1 MEEDYLI
8 FEDEPLD
15 EIEIKEYVTLEEI
28 LKDNPRFLA
37 FSESDLYTKTDEL
50 LSDDIRTRAFIKLHK
65 SVLLEDKSRTSHQ
78 IHCNYTLP
86 KLDVIRDDFED
97 INLYFEGRDRA
108 ANSINYL
115 VQQQKLMELSL
126 PYIWEKG
133 KNTYS
138 FVPKNGILFTLN
150 DSASG
155 DTGKLLPFDNIEDMS
170 FIGARWVLPKYTSE
184 NYLSEEYSN
193 PKSKYKYIKWNE
205 PKPKTTSQ
213 KPKQPEQTQSSPE
226 TSSSEESQP
235 SQTTQAAQASQA
247 AQAAQDIETHD
258 IETHDPKND
267 YSLWVEEYVL
277 PSLSQVIE
285 KTITQVTDLHEL
297 KALLYRYSYILD
309 EFNDEQLDILIKHL
323 ESIIDTKDTKDTKS
337 EVKKNKE
344 KKAIEGEG
352 SEGEGSE
359 GEGSE
364 GKGSE
369 GKDGSENG
377 RIDKLKNINYWE
389 SVRENNKRFLILTR
403 EEVKKQLEE
412 RIGNYIT
419 TLKNLDKFEYK
430 DEPIPY
436 KLAEKVEL
444 NELSVNDVAKIIKS
458 RVITVHQML
467 AEKLYINVT
476 AFHVPQIEN
485 IDKEKELYTLISKS
499 IIDDKS
505 NAYITKWIDYSE
517 IKAGHNTAKY
527 DGSPFSGLNNIFE
540 ETENTFLNIGSVD
553 VDGSIL
559 ELGGTSTGRDA
570 IISATIDNSIE
581 EVHEILNAPLLLDIS
596 EGARDIFEEIIKNII
611 EIKNISGLPLDIE
624 DLFNKQKVY
633 IIRLSRVQEICEALP
648 ELPNIIAK
656 RICSYTLEDAI
667 EYIKDL
673 ANTAISD
680 ELQKIY
686 PPIYN
691 QWKKDCKYNIRLSLT
706 IWWLDLLEKSIDKQL
721 NFSILRG
728 VIEHINTW
736 SPYGQPV
743 EDTRDHGILQ
753 YLSIVAS
760 DVQGIAPSVDSLRRD
775 MVALSTTLFEDKIN
789 KLKEKW
795 AASKKQKDKT
805 KRIRDIIA
813 ETIRAIKAKE
823 SINVLANFVE
833 SYIYLPTLL
842 PNAKIK
848 KLGTWGHGCCL
859 VIIGNRYDADNDW
872 KEELKPLWRLKELLA
887 KDRWLTIARPKYR
900 MFIPSPPAPAQIVEE
915 GAQAPIMKI
924 EKREIVAEEKYKLMA
939 NDIWLPAS
947 VLNKLSEDYEGT
959 LYATE
964 FLNNTIDRLYGT
976 LSNKKKEA
984 IKKAINDNK
993 TELNILNI
1001 IAYIATNL
1009 QQIIGVAGGG
1019 SGAGASGSG
1028 SGSGAGASGS
1038 GAGASGGTVQE
1049 YLDIIKTIK
1058 TTLSRISHSGHPIY
1072 IYAFAVVLA
1081 LPGRVNNINNFILPA
1096 NISTSIMERI
1106 NTNNYN
1112 YIIEY
1117 TKANSMMTT
1126 VEIQNY
1132 ITKMR
1137 EEEKNIKLDYQD
1149 ELSNDD
1155 RRLLKDMKRFGL
1167 KVDIPRS
1174 AAGTSAANLDGTG
1187 DINGPELQHT
1197 EDERGEADF
1206 AQLATDYDRD
1216 DERLDD

>member
-133 KNTYS
+133 KNIYS

-150 DSASG
+150 DGASGG

-213 KPKQPEQTQSSPE
+213 KPKQPEQTESSSSPE
-226 TSSSEESQP
+226 SSSPEESQP
-235 SQTTQAAQASQA
+235 SQAESQPSQA
-247 AQAAQDIETHD
+247 ALAAQDIETHN
-258 IETHDPKND
+258 PKND

-323 ESIIDTKDTKDTKS
+323 ESIIDTKDTKDTKA
-337 EVKKNKE
+337 EVTKNKE
-344 KKAIEGEG
+344 KKAVEGER
-352 SEGEGSE
+352 SERGER
-359 GEGSE
+359 
-364 GKGSE
+364 
-369 GKDGSENG
+369 SENG

-389 SVRENNKRFLILTR
+389 SVRENNKRFLILAR

-527 DGSPFSGLNNIFE
+527 DGSPFAGLNNIFE
-540 ETENTFLNIGSVD
+540 ETENTFLNIGGVD
-553 VDGSIL
+553 VDGGIL
-559 ELGGTSTGRDA
+559 ELGGTSTGRDT

-760 DVQGIAPSVDSLRRD
+760 DVHGVAPSVDSLRRD

-900 MFIPSPPAPAQIVEE
+900 MFIPSPAASAQLVEE
-915 GAQAPIMKI
+915 GAQAAQAPIMKI

-947 VLNKLSEDYEGT
+947 VLNKLSEDYEGI

-1019 SGAGASGSG
+1019 TA

-1038 GAGASGGTVQE
+1038 GSGASGGTVQE

-1137 EEEKNIKLDYQD
+1137 EEEKNVKLDYQD

-1187 DINGPELQHT
+1187 DINGPEIQHT

>member
-150 DSASG
+150 DGASGG

-213 KPKQPEQTQSSPE
+213 KPKQPEQTESSSSPE
-226 TSSSEESQP
+226 SSSSEESQP
-235 SQTTQAAQASQA
+235 SQAESQPSQA
-247 AQAAQDIETHD
+247 ALAAQDIETHN
-258 IETHDPKND
+258 PKND

-323 ESIIDTKDTKDTKS
+323 ESIIDTKDTKDTKA
-337 EVKKNKE
+337 EVTKNKE
-344 KKAIEGEG
+344 KKAVEGER
-352 SEGEGSE
+352 SERGER
-359 GEGSE
+359 
-364 GKGSE
+364 
-369 GKDGSENG
+369 SENG

-389 SVRENNKRFLILTR
+389 SVRENNKRFLILAR

-527 DGSPFSGLNNIFE
+527 DGSPFAGLNNIFE
-540 ETENTFLNIGSVD
+540 ETENTFLNIGGVD
-553 VDGSIL
+553 VDGGIL
-559 ELGGTSTGRDA
+559 ELGGTSTGRDT

-596 EGARDIFEEIIKNII
+596 EGA
-611 EIKNISGLPLDIE
+611 
-624 DLFNKQKVY
+624 
-633 IIRLSRVQEICEALP
+633 
-648 ELPNIIAK
+648 
-656 RICSYTLEDAI
+656 
-667 EYIKDL
+667 
-673 ANTAISD
+673 
-680 ELQKIY
+680 
-686 PPIYN
+686 
-691 QWKKDCKYNIRLSLT
+691 
-706 IWWLDLLEKSIDKQL
+706 
-721 NFSILRG
+721 
-728 VIEHINTW
+728 
-736 SPYGQPV
+736 
-743 EDTRDHGILQ
+743 
-753 YLSIVAS
+753 
-760 DVQGIAPSVDSLRRD
+760 
-775 MVALSTTLFEDKIN
+775 
-789 KLKEKW
+789 
-795 AASKKQKDKT
+795 
-805 KRIRDIIA
+805 
-813 ETIRAIKAKE
+813 
-823 SINVLANFVE
+823 
-833 SYIYLPTLL
+833 
-842 PNAKIK
+842 
-848 KLGTWGHGCCL
+848 
-859 VIIGNRYDADNDW
+859 
-872 KEELKPLWRLKELLA
+872 
-887 KDRWLTIARPKYR
+887 
-900 MFIPSPPAPAQIVEE
+900 
-915 GAQAPIMKI
+915 
-924 EKREIVAEEKYKLMA
+924 
-939 NDIWLPAS
+939 
-947 VLNKLSEDYEGT
+947 
-959 LYATE
+959 
-964 FLNNTIDRLYGT
+964 
-976 LSNKKKEA
+976 
-984 IKKAINDNK
+984 
-993 TELNILNI
+993 
-1001 IAYIATNL
+1001 
-1009 QQIIGVAGGG
+1009 
-1019 SGAGASGSG
+1019 
-1028 SGSGAGASGS
+1028 
-1038 GAGASGGTVQE
+1038 
-1049 YLDIIKTIK
+1049 
-1058 TTLSRISHSGHPIY
+1058 
-1072 IYAFAVVLA
+1072 
-1081 LPGRVNNINNFILPA
+1081 
-1096 NISTSIMERI
+1096 
-1106 NTNNYN
+1106 
-1112 YIIEY
+1112 
-1117 TKANSMMTT
+1117 
-1126 VEIQNY
+1126 
-1132 ITKMR
+1132 
-1137 EEEKNIKLDYQD
+1137 
-1149 ELSNDD
+1149 
-1155 RRLLKDMKRFGL
+1155 
-1167 KVDIPRS
+1167 
-1174 AAGTSAANLDGTG
+1174 
-1187 DINGPELQHT
+1187 
-1197 EDERGEADF
+1197 
-1206 AQLATDYDRD
+1206 
-1216 DERLDD
+1216 